1 MVGKVITKSQI
12 IEIDG
17 HLFGCRGFRYLYRV
31 HDLHKPMFCAK
42 KQNQWAFTKE
52 CEAMAESENTIL
64 HNFVLTELFKETYLV
79 DLSPSANNNIQE
91 HSPALFE
98 VLVFHHHTQNELPS
112 NENVLLQAI
121 LNACKLNSDETAV
134 FSRSVLNQNNLKDLL
149 EKHQPKKI
157 ILFGVDPAAI
167 GLPIHFPIF
176 QIQAYQNIQYL
187 HAPALSELES
197 DKQLKI
203 QLWQKLKQLF
213 P

>member
-1 MVGKVITKSQI
+1 
-12 IEIDG
+12 
-17 HLFGCRGFRYLYRV
+17 
-31 HDLHKPMFCAK
+31 
-42 KQNQWAFTKE
+42 
-52 CEAMAESENTIL
+52 MAESGNTIL

-79 DLSPSANNNIQE
+79 DLSSSVNNNNEQE
-91 HSPALFE
+91 LTAELFN
-98 VLVFHHHTQNELPS
+98 VLVFHHHTQNVLPS
-112 NENVLLQAI
+112 NENILLQAI
-121 LNACKLNSDETAV
+121 LNACKLNPEETSV
-134 FSRSVLNQNNLKDLL
+134 FSRSVLDQKSLKEIL

-157 ILFGVDPAAI
+157 ILFGLDPAVI

-187 HAPALSELES
+187 HAPALTELES

>member
-1 MVGKVITKSQI
+1 
-12 IEIDG
+12 
-17 HLFGCRGFRYLYRV
+17 
-31 HDLHKPMFCAK
+31 
-42 KQNQWAFTKE
+42 
-52 CEAMAESENTIL
+52 MAELENTIL

-79 DLSPSANNNIQE
+79 DLSSSVNDSNLQE
-91 HSPALFE
+91 STPALSD
-98 VLVFHHHTQNELPS
+98 VLVIHHHTQNELPS

-121 LNACKLNSDETAV
+121 LNACKLNPKETAV
-134 FSRSVLNQNNLKDLL
+134 FSKSVLNQNNLKELI

-157 ILFGVDPAAI
+157 ILFGVDPAVI
-167 GLPIHFPIF
+167 GLPIHFPVF

-187 HAPALSELES
+187 HAPALSELDS

>member
-1 MVGKVITKSQI
+1 
-12 IEIDG
+12 
-17 HLFGCRGFRYLYRV
+17 
-31 HDLHKPMFCAK
+31 
-42 KQNQWAFTKE
+42 
-52 CEAMAESENTIL
+52 MAELENTIL

-79 DLSPSANNNIQE
+79 DLSSSATNHKVEEENTA
-91 HSPALFE
+91 SLLD
-98 VLVFHHHTQNELPS
+98 VLVFHHHTQQELPT

-121 LNACKLNSDETAV
+121 LNACKLKHDESEV
-134 FSRSVLNQNNLKDLL
+134 FSRSILTQKTLKELQ

-157 ILFGVDPAAI
+157 ILFGVDPATI
-167 GLPIHFPIF
+167 GLPIQFPVF
-176 QIQAYQNIQYL
+176 QIQTYQQIQYL

>member
-1 MVGKVITKSQI
+1 
-12 IEIDG
+12 
-17 HLFGCRGFRYLYRV
+17 
-31 HDLHKPMFCAK
+31 
-42 KQNQWAFTKE
+42 
-52 CEAMAESENTIL
+52 MAESENTIL

-79 DLSPSANNNIQE
+79 DLSSSAKNNNIQE
-91 HSPALFE
+91 PTPALLD
-98 VLVFHHHTQNELPS
+98 VLVFHHHTRNELPS

-121 LNACKLNSDETAV
+121 LNACKLNPNEKAV
-134 FSRSVLNQNNLKDLL
+134 YSRSELKQNNLKELI

-167 GLPIHFPIF
+167 GLPIHFPVF
-176 QIQAYQNIQYL
+176 QIQSYQNIQYL